1 MTVRGDPTADQ
12 VPGVPRLSVVMPCW
26 NAASTIEG
34 ALGSVLA
41 EREVP
46 LECIVIDDGST
57 DGTADIVEAM
67 AERDPRIVLLRSPAN
82 EGVSNARN
90 RGLRAARGEWLAFHD
105 ADDRMLP
112 GGIAALMRPATD
124 QAVVAVIGQRVWS
137 DGERTWLSPLY
148 DIPDIREPGRKSIA
162 THPGLL
168 YYASATGKAFHRSL
182 LDGLTFE
189 GRVLGD
195 QAWTIKALLRAGHGI
210 EVIHDTV
217 FEWSR
222 PHPDRF
228 VATITSVSRSSAAGS
243 IEMANVARTVYRE
256 VCAEVDVQIP
266 DAPTREAIKLAYFD
280 RLVRSDMGNAIRPAI
295 ERRDPATGQLF
306 DAIAAFLEDVP
317 PSIIAASEFLISSL
331 VRWPAWHWATLVPSA
346 RPGYWRMVR
355 VALLADRTMAR
366 RIATIRLVEPAYL
379 FARFDPPAGPWAA
392 SMVLSIAALGKR
404 VVERLPGP
412 SRARSRPSR
421 ADPRGPRHDDRL
433 DPGDAGRGS

>member
-1 MTVRGDPTADQ
+1 MTVRGDRSADP
-12 VPGVPRLSVVMPCW
+12 VPGVPRLSVLMPCW
-26 NAASTIEG
+26 NAASTIER

-41 EREVP
+41 ERDVP

-57 DGTADIVEAM
+57 DGTADIVLAM
-67 AERDPRIVLLRSPAN
+67 AEQDPRIVLLRVLAN
-82 EGVSNARN
+82 EGVSSARN
-90 RGLRAARGEWLAFHD
+90 RGLSAARGEWLAFHD

-112 GGIAALMRPATD
+112 GGIAALMRPTTD
-124 QAVVAVIGQRVWS
+124 PGVVAVIGQRVWS

-168 YYASATGKAFHRSL
+168 YYAAVTGKAYHRSL
-182 LDGLTFE
+182 LDGLRFE

-195 QAWTIKALLRAGHGI
+195 QAWTIRALLRAGKGI
-210 EVIHDTV
+210 EVIDDTV

-228 VATITSVSRSSAAGS
+228 VATITSVSRSSAIRS
-243 IEMANVARTVYRE
+243 IEMAGVARTVYRE

-266 DAPTREAIKLAYFD
+266 DASSREAIKLAYFD
-280 RLVRSDMGNAIRPAI
+280 RLVRSDMGNAIRPAV

-306 DAIAAFLEDVP
+306 DAIAAFLESVP
-317 PSIIAASEFLISSL
+317 RSILAASDVLITHL
-331 VRWPAWHWATLVPSA
+331 VQWPARHWATLVPTA

-355 VALLADRTMAR
+355 VALRADPTMAR
-366 RIATIRLVEPAYL
+366 RIATIRVVEPAYV

-392 SMVLSIAALGKR
+392 SMVLSIASLGKR
-404 VVERLPGP
+404 VLDRF
-412 SRARSRPSR
+412 
-421 ADPRGPRHDDRL
+421 PRT
-433 DPGDAGRGS
+433 

>member
-1 MTVRGDPTADQ
+1 MTVRGDASAHPDD
-12 VPGVPRLSVVMPCW
+12 GVPRLSVLMPSW
-26 NAASTIEG
+26 NAAPTIEG

-57 DGTADIVEAM
+57 DGTADLVAAM
-67 AERDPRIVLLRSPAN
+67 AEQDPRIVLLRVPAN

-90 RGLRAARGEWLAFHD
+90 RGLSAARGEWLAFHD

-112 GGIAALMRPATD
+112 GGIAALMRSTTDPA
-124 QAVVAVIGQRVWS
+124 VLAVIGQRVWS

-168 YYASATGKAFHRSL
+168 YYASVTGKAFHRSL
-182 LDGLTFE
+182 LDGLRFE

-195 QAWTIKALLRAGHGI
+195 QAWTIKALLRAGNGI
-210 EVIHDTV
+210 EVIDDTV

-243 IEMANVARTVYRE
+243 IEMAIVARTVYRD
-256 VCAEVDVQIP
+256 VCAEVDVRIS

-280 RLVRSDMGNAIRPAI
+280 RLVRSDMANAIRPAI
-295 ERRDPATGQLF
+295 KRRDPATGQLF

-317 PSIIAASEFLISSL
+317 RSILAASDPLISDL
-331 VRWPAWHWATLVPSA
+331 VRWPAWNWAMLVPSA
-346 RPGYWRMVR
+346 RSGYWRMVR
-355 VALLADRTMAR
+355 VVLLADRTMAR
-366 RIATIRLVEPAYL
+366 RIATFRAVEPAYV

-404 VVERLPGP
+404 VLDRLPGP
-412 SRARSRPSR
+412 WRPRSRQSR
-421 ADPRGPRHDDRL
+421 PHRRGARPER
-433 DPGDAGRGS
+433 PGGGG

>member
-1 MTVRGDPTADQ
+1 LQAVRGQ
-12 VPGVPRLSVVMPCW
+12 
-26 NAASTIEG
+26 
-34 ALGSVLA
+34 
-41 EREVP
+41 
-46 LECIVIDDGST
+46 
-57 DGTADIVEAM
+57 
-67 AERDPRIVLLRSPAN
+67 
-82 EGVSNARN
+82 
-90 RGLRAARGEWLAFHD
+90 WLAFHD

-112 GGIAALMRPATD
+112 GGIAALMRPTTD
-124 QAVVAVIGQRVWS
+124 PGVVAVIGQRVWS

-195 QAWTIKALLRAGHGI
+195 QAWTIKALLRAGDGI
-210 EVIHDTV
+210 EVIDDTV

-228 VATITSVSRSSAAGS
+228 VATITSVSRSSATGS
-243 IEMANVARTVYRE
+243 IEMATVARTVYRD
-256 VCAEVDVQIP
+256 VCAEIDVRIS

-306 DAIAAFLEDVP
+306 DAIASFLEGVPRSILGASDV
-317 PSIIAASEFLISSL
+317 LITHL
-331 VRWPAWHWATLVPSA
+331 VQWPARHWARLVPSA

-355 VALLADRTMAR
+355 VALRADRTMAR
-366 RIATIRLVEPAYL
+366 RIATIRAVEPAYV

-404 VVERLPGP
+404 VLDRFP
-412 SRARSRPSR
+412 RA
-421 ADPRGPRHDDRL
+421 
-433 DPGDAGRGS
+433 

>member
-1 MTVRGDPTADQ
+1 MRARGDASGS
-12 VPGVPRLSVVMPCW
+12 VHGVPRLSVVVPCW
-26 NAASTIEG
+26 NAASTIDR

-41 EREVP
+41 ERDVP

-57 DGTADIVEAM
+57 DGTADLVEAM
-67 AERDPRIVLLRSPAN
+67 AERDPRIVLLRVPAN
-82 EGVSNARN
+82 EGVSSARN
-90 RGLRAARGEWLAFHD
+90 RGLSAARGEWLAFHD
-105 ADDRMLP
+105 ADDQMLP
-112 GGIAALMRPATD
+112 GGIAALMRSTTDPAV
-124 QAVVAVIGQRVWS
+124 AAVIGQRVWS

-168 YYASATGKAFHRSL
+168 YYAAVTGKAYHRSL

-195 QAWTIKALLRAGHGI
+195 QAWTIKALLRAGNGI
-210 EVIHDTV
+210 EVIDDTV

-243 IEMANVARTVYRE
+243 IEMATVARTVYRD
-256 VCAEVDVQIP
+256 VCAEVDVRIS

-280 RLVRSDMGNAIRPAI
+280 RLVRSDMGSAIRPAI

-317 PSIIAASEFLISSL
+317 RSILAASDFLISDL
-331 VRWPAWHWATLVPSA
+331 VRGLPETGQGWSRRPGPATGGWCGWPAGRSDDGSA
-346 RPGYWRMVR
+346 HRHDPRWSSRRTFWRGSIRRP
-355 VALLADRTMAR
+355 AR
-366 RIATIRLVEPAYL
+366 GKI
-379 FARFDPPAGPWAA
+379 F
-392 SMVLSIAALGKR
+392 MVLSIASLGKR
-404 VVERLPGP
+404 VLDRVPPHLRWPPLPMYPGCGP
-412 SRARSRPSR
+412 QRKVSVRPS
-421 ADPRGPRHDDRL
+421 PRRVT
-433 DPGDAGRGS
+433 

>member
-1 MTVRGDPTADQ
+1 
-12 VPGVPRLSVVMPCW
+12 MPCW
-26 NAASTIEG
+26 NAASTIDR

-57 DGTADIVEAM
+57 DGTADLVEAM
-67 AERDPRIVLLRSPAN
+67 AERDPRIVLLRVPAN

-90 RGLRAARGEWLAFHD
+90 RGLGAACGEWLAFHD
-105 ADDRMLP
+105 ADDQMLP
-112 GGIAALMRPATD
+112 GGIAALMRSTSDPAV
-124 QAVVAVIGQRVWS
+124 AAVIGQRVWS

-168 YYASATGKAFHRSL
+168 YYASVTGKAYHRSL
-182 LDGLTFE
+182 LDGLRFE

-195 QAWTIKALLRAGHGI
+195 QAWTIKALLRAGNGI
-210 EVIHDTV
+210 EVIDDTV

-228 VATITSVSRSSAAGS
+228 VATITSISRSSATGS
-243 IEMANVARTVYRE
+243 IEMATVARTVYRD
-256 VCAEVDVQIP
+256 VCAEVDVRIS
-266 DAPTREAIKLAYFD
+266 DAQTREAIKLAYFD

-306 DAIAAFLEDVP
+306 DAIAAFLEVVP
-317 PSIIAASEFLISSL
+317 RSILAASDFLVSDL
-331 VRWPAWHWATLVPSA
+331 VQWPAWNWATLVPSA

-355 VALLADRTMAR
+355 VALRADRTMSR
-366 RIATIRLVEPAYL
+366 RIATVRGVEPAYL
-379 FARFDPPAGPWAA
+379 LARLEPPLGPMAA
-392 SMVLSIAALGKR
+392 SAFMSFAAFAYRVLLRLR
-404 VVERLPGP
+404 VIRDP
-412 SRARSRPSR
+412 RAR
-421 ADPRGPRHDDRL
+421 
-433 DPGDAGRGS
+433 